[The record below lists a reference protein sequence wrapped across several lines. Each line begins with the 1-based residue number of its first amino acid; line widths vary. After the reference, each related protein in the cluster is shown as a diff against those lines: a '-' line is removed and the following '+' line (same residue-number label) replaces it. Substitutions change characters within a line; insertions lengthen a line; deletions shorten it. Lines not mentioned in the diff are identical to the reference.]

1 MVRYEESVSQYD
13 KDLLES
19 AESALES
26 AYTPYSGFS
35 VGAAVR
41 TDDGTVFSGANVENA
56 SYGLSMCAERTAI
69 FKAVSE
75 GYKDLDA
82 IAIVGKDGSEAA
94 PCGACRQVMREFN
107 SELSIILTDADSKPK
122 KTSLAEL
129 LPNSF
134 GPDSLDGEDN

>member
-1 MVRYEESVSQYD
+1 MVRYEESVSED
-13 KDLLES
+13 DIDLLES
-19 AESALES
+19 AESALGS

-41 TDDGTVFSGANVENA
+41 TSDGTVFRGCNVENA

-75 GYKDLDA
+75 GHEDLEA
-82 IAIVGKDGSEAA
+82 IAIVGKGGTEAA

-107 SELSIILTDADSKPK
+107 SELSIILTDADSKPRG
-122 KTSLAEL
+122 TTLDQL
-129 LPNSF
+129 LPASF
-134 GPDSLDGEDN
+134 GPESLDGDEN